1 MWRLT
6 DEERELR
13 ERIRSVVLEQI
24 RPRVREMDENCDYP
38 HDVHETLAKEGLM
51 GLALP
56 AEYATEA
63 AEAVVALAF
72 GSYDLHRDYG
82 RLEARNLASARVLE
96 KLGMRREAHLV
107 ENEWVKGEWQSELV
121 YALLAREWRGR

>member
-13 ERIRSVVLEQI
+13 EHIRSVVFEQI

-38 HDVHETLAKEGLM
+38 HDVHETLAREGLM

-56 AEYATEA
+56 FEFGGREATEVSWCA
-63 AEAVVALAF
+63 ARSASSATRGTPTPTLSSLAPVT
-72 GSYDLHRDYG
+72 R
-82 RLEARNLASARVLE
+82 ARAASARSWSTA
-96 KLGMRREAHLV
+96 RRPA
-107 ENEWVKGEWQSELV
+107 
-121 YALLAREWRGR
+121 

>member
-13 ERIRSVVLEQI
+13 EHIRSVVLEQI

-56 AEYATEA
+56 AEYGGRDASEVSWCACRSRTCSAARAT
-63 AEAVVALAF
+63 
-72 GSYDLHRDYG
+72 
-82 RLEARNLASARVLE
+82 ASRS
-96 KLGMRREAHLV
+96 R
-107 ENEWVKGEWQSELV
+107 
-121 YALLAREWRGR
+121 